1 MNLEKLQELWKED
14 CQIDTDLYCEE
25 SIRIPQL
32 HQRYLEF
39 YNTYSLMKKEKE
51 GELNALKKDKWLY
64 YTGKAPSQI
73 YKEMPF
79 DLKLTTKE
87 EIWMF
92 IDADEEIRKLR
103 YKIDYMDQVLYF
115 LENVLKQINTRNFQ
129 IKNAIEWTK
138 WKEGS

>member
-1 MNLEKLQELWKED
+1 MNLEKLQELWKTD

-25 SIRIPQL
+25 SIKIPQL

-51 GELNALKKDKWLY
+51 GTLTALKKDKWLY
-64 YTGKAPSQI
+64 YKGKASSQI

-92 IDADEEIRKLR
+92 IDADEDVRKLR
-103 YKIDYMDQVLYF
+103 YKIDYIDQVLYF

>member
-51 GELNALKKDKWLY
+51 GGGSKKK
-64 YTGKAPSQI
+64 
-73 YKEMPF
+73 KEN
-79 DLKLTTKE
+79 
-87 EIWMF
+87 I
-92 IDADEEIRKLR
+92 
-103 YKIDYMDQVLYF
+103 
-115 LENVLKQINTRNFQ
+115 
-129 IKNAIEWTK
+129 
-138 WKEGS
+138 G

>member
-1 MNLEKLQELWKED
+1 M
-14 CQIDTDLYCEE
+14 
-25 SIRIPQL
+25 
-32 HQRYLEF
+32 
-39 YNTYSLMKKEKE
+39 
-51 GELNALKKDKWLY
+51 Y
-64 YTGKAPSQI
+64 YKGKAPSQI

-129 IKNAIEWTK
+129 IKNAIEWTM
-138 WKEGS
+138 GRRVLNTLIHSVVTRTLCQ